1 MRGKVAIEE
10 AFEVKGM
17 DEEIDAQAALY
28 IAPKDVER
36 YKRQIVSI
44 TDERL
49 QLSDQNGIGY
59 SILSLTVPGIQG
71 ITDKDK
77 AEKRA
82 RDANNYIHDQIKDH
96 RDRLGAFASLSMH
109 DPRQAGH
116 ELRRCVKELG
126 FHGALLNDVQH
137 TGEGDDDQPLFYDQ
151 PDYDEFWRV
160 AVELDVPVYLHPAAP
175 LRDTQL
181 YKQTYEDRKYLIG
194 PPQSYC
200 NGVALHL
207 MGIIING
214 VFDRFPNLKVIIG
227 HMGERI
233 PFDFWRMDH
242 WVKGVTRPL
251 AEKNGDTV
259 CQKEPLYYFK
269 RNIYITTSGHFSTQ
283 NLRYLYEWLGDE
295 RMMFSVDF
303 PYERMEHGCQ
313 WYDDDEEKIKEALG
327 GRDGYLRVGRDNA
340 RRLFKLS
347 KFKDCDVV

>member
-1 MRGKVAIEE
+1 MRGKIALEE

-59 SILSLTVPGIQG
+59 SILSLTVPGVQG

-82 RDANNYIHDQIKDH
+82 RDVNNYIHDQIKGH
-96 RDRLGAFASLSMH
+96 RDRLGAFAALSMH

-126 FHGALLNDVQH
+126 FHGALLNDIQH

-175 LRDTQL
+175 LRDTL
-181 YKQTYEDRKYLIG
+181 IYKQSYKDRKYLVG

-207 MGIIING
+207 MGIIVNG
-214 VFDRFPNLKVIIG
+214 VFDRFPNLKVIVG

-313 WYDDDEEKIKEALG
+313 WYDDDAEKIKEALG

-340 RRLFKLS
+340 RRLFKLT
-347 KFKDCDVV
+347 KFKDCDAV